1 MPDIQRSTSD
11 PNPST
16 SIDTLNSAPGDCP
29 AGTFYLGFKIK
40 ITDVK
45 DALGTSVEPTYSISD
60 FVQVVSDQE
69 IHCLVTDSSLD
80 GTYTVEFVAGLPDET
95 DAEILTR

>member
-29 AGTFYLGFKIK
+29 TGTFYTGFKIK

-60 FVQVVSDQE
+60 FV
-69 IHCLVTDSSLD
+69 
-80 GTYTVEFVAGLPDET
+80 
-95 DAEILTR
+95 